1 MEALESG
8 DSSLMLSVEE
18 LDMPSNVEGI
28 VTTLRRV
35 LSKPYV
41 QSISLRTGRPIEVT
55 WYKSISDSLDVGE
68 PEEDPDMVLS
78 RVELE
83 EFSTTK
89 SPKETLVDAMVF
101 LSQRNLYANHLFVG
115 SLSYFRDWVDL
126 PSVVPLPRQESVD
139 GRMYYNFVGLN
150 LFEVESLG
158 EDVVV
163 LLGSESRNG
172 TTTETKYGLKI
183 VT

>member
-1 MEALESG
+1 MGVSESV
-8 DSSLMLSVEE
+8 DSSLTLSVEE

-28 VTTLRRV
+28 MATLRRV

-41 QSISLRTGRPIEVT
+41 QSVSLRTGMPIEVS
-55 WYKSISDSLDVGE
+55 WYKSISDSLESGE
-68 PEEDPDMVLS
+68 PEEDPDIVLS

-83 EFSTTK
+83 EFSTEK
-89 SPKETLVDAMVF
+89 SPKETLVDAMVL
-101 LSQRNLYANHLFVG
+101 LSQRGLFANYLFVG
-115 SLSYFRDWVDL
+115 SLGYFRDWVDL

-139 GRMYYNFVGLN
+139 GRLYHNFIGLN
-150 LFEVESLG
+150 LAEVEALG

-163 LLGSESRNG
+163 LLGSESRTG
-172 TTTETKYGLKI
+172 TTTEIEYGLKI